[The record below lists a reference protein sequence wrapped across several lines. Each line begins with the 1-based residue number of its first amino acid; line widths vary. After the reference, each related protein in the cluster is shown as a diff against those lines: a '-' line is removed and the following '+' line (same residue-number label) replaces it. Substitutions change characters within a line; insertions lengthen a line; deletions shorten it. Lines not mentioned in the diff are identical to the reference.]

1 MAKILFIKPDE
12 AHKRVRLGIENDD
25 GESAVLKVRESTY
38 TSLGAPGR
46 GCEIAESTYRALVRD
61 DELLRAY
68 HKAVTSLADSDK
80 SRYEMR
86 KKLIMLGFSKDIVDV
101 VLDKCEEYGYLDEA
115 RQLMRLVEREANRKL
130 RGRYYIRQKLAAK
143 GYRTADIDRVTN
155 QLVEEG
161 EIDFKKNLKLL
172 SEKKCVS
179 DEGQI
184 KALKYKYGYEK

>member
-25 GESAVLKVRESTY
+25 GESAVLKVRQSIY
-38 TSLGAPGR
+38 TSLGAPTR
-46 GCEIAESTYRALVRD
+46 GCEITGSTLTALLRD

-86 KKLIMLGFSKDIVDV
+86 KKLIMLGFSKEIVDV
-101 VLDKCEEYGYLDEA
+101 VLDKCEEYGYLDEV
-115 RQLMRLVEREANRKL
+115 RQLQRLVEREANRKL
-130 RGRYYIRQKLAAK
+130 RGRYYIKHKLIGK

-155 QLVEEG
+155 QLVEDG
-161 EIDFKKNLKLL
+161 EIDFKANFKLL
-172 SEKKCVS
+172 LQKKCVS